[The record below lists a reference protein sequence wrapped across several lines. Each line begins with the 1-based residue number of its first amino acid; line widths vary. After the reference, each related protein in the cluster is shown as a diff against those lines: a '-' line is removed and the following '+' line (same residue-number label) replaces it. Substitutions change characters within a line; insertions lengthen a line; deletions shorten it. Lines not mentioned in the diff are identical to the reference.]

1 MIEEISKQIDVS
13 LAEGNKRSRILLSEA
28 KDRLLEVQELLGTSD
43 MQTDKS
49 ENAAYE
55 AAVNRRQDL
64 EKQIGQLET
73 GINLFDRLYAQ
84 YCYENYVPGELTS
97 IGSTV
102 RFVFDKGKEFTM
114 KLVPEGAGSPING
127 GLSVESPTGESLVNR
142 RVGEVINV
150 STDAVDTRLTIKE
163 VY

>member
-1 MIEEISKQIDVS
+1 MIEEISKQIDIS
-13 LAEGNKRSRILLSEA
+13 LAEGNKRNRVLLSEA

-84 YCYENYVPGELTS
+84 YCHENYVPGELTS

-102 RFVFDKGKEFTM
+102 RFVFDNGKEFNM

>member
-1 MIEEISKQIDVS
+1 MIEEISKQIDIS
-13 LAEGNKRSRILLSEA
+13 LAEGNKRNRVLLSEA

-84 YCYENYVPGELTS
+84 YCHENYVPGELTS

-102 RFVFDKGKEFTM
+102 RFVFDNGKEFTM

>member
-13 LAEGNKRSRILLSEA
+13 LAEGNKRNRVLLSEA

-84 YCYENYVPGELTS
+84 YCHENYVPGELTS

-102 RFVFDKGKEFTM
+102 RFVFDNGKECTM